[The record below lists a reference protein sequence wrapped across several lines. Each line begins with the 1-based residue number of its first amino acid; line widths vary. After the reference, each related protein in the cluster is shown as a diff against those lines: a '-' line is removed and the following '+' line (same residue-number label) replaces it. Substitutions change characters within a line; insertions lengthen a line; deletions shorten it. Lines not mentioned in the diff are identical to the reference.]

1 MTQGADGVS
10 SRRGVSFVAFAIA
23 VCIAARPAMVR
34 KIVITL
40 ALTAAVVLGGNA
52 AAWARGAEF
61 AGPGPGVTGNDTGG
75 IFPYSPDVEPIYHQI
90 AGDHCARWGRFAKI
104 TSVHRVY
111 GEYVGFVCY
120 DRPGKIH

>member
-23 VCIAARPAMVR
+23 VCIAARSAMVR

-40 ALTAAVVLGGNA
+40 ALTAAAVVLGGNA

-61 AGPGPGVTGNDTGG
+61 AGPGPGVTGNRSEEHTSELQSHVNLVCRLLLEKKKKKKHNVH
-75 IFPYSPDVEPIYHQI
+75 FIYILH
-90 AGDHCARWGRFAKI
+90 
-104 TSVHRVY
+104 
-111 GEYVGFVCY
+111 
-120 DRPGKIH
+120 